1 MQQYCK
7 VTGIK
12 QIRTSP
18 YHPQTDGMVE
28 RFNSTLKRLL
38 RKLTQDPKVEW
49 DRCLPYVLWAYRG
62 TVHKTTGFSPYHLL
76 FGKEMRM
83 PLDQMVRY
91 WKGKET
97 NDETGVVEFI
107 QTLKANMEAVRDLAY
122 ERESEEKEK
131 QKHYH
136 DLTAKDRVFA
146 VGDFVL
152 VFRPGKQDTLQ
163 NQWQVSF
170 PITEKVTDVTYKVD
184 LGTKIKRYRI
194 FHVNCMRQWTSPASA
209 VFLAQDTDEE
219 DLEIEEEEKYTH
231 IMQDSHHIDIEELKK
246 KYKDVLQDVPGRTTL
261 VQHDI
266 PTGDAV
272 PIRFPPYRLAHH
284 SQEML
289 REEIRTLLD
298 QGIIRPSK
306 SPWAAPIVLVKK
318 KDGTQRMCVD
328 YRKLNKV
335 TGNDPYPLP
344 NIEELIANLGS
355 SRFITTL
362 DLTKGYYQVPV
373 TPKHQEKTAFGTP
386 YRKYGFV
393 TMPFGLI
400 SAPSTFQRLMDEV
413 LDGLHEFTVAYLDD
427 ILIHSQTW
435 DQHMKHLDT
444 VFTKLRKAG
453 LNVKERK
460 CTFASGSCVYLGHV
474 VGNGSVKPMDC
485 KVSAVKNFREPQTKK
500 DVRWFLG
507 LCGYYRKFVPNFSTV
522 AAPLSE
528 LTRKNMPKKVIW
540 TTKCDQAFLEL
551 KEALTRAP
559 ILMTPDWTLPFILQT
574 DASSTGLGYV
584 LSQVNSK
591 GEEHPIA
598 FASKKLLPS
607 ERNYSAIEREALA
620 IVKGIKHFRTYLEG
634 TTFTIQT
641 DHNPL
646 THLGNLKD
654 SHGRLAR
661 WALSLQPYDFT
672 IVHRSGK
679 LNSNVYGLSRD
690 QGSLSKVG
698 GMSGAPTLTVCERE
712 GRNEMEEQEAN
723 DQNKSPEAPRD
734 YKLPEACNLLDEQMK
749 DSDWLVT

>member
-1 MQQYCK
+1 MK
-7 VTGIK
+7 
-12 QIRTSP
+12 
-18 YHPQTDGMVE
+18 HLD
-28 RFNSTLKRLL
+28 
-38 RKLTQDPKVEW
+38 
-49 DRCLPYVLWAYRG
+49 
-62 TVHKTTGFSPYHLL
+62 TVF
-76 FGKEMRM
+76 
-83 PLDQMVRY
+83 
-91 WKGKET
+91 
-97 NDETGVVEFI
+97 
-107 QTLKANMEAVRDLAY
+107 
-122 ERESEEKEK
+122 
-131 QKHYH
+131 
-136 DLTAKDRVFA
+136 
-146 VGDFVL
+146 
-152 VFRPGKQDTLQ
+152 
-163 NQWQVSF
+163 
-170 PITEKVTDVTYKVD
+170 
-184 LGTKIKRYRI
+184 TK
-194 FHVNCMRQWTSPASA
+194 
-209 VFLAQDTDEE
+209 
-219 DLEIEEEEKYTH
+219 
-231 IMQDSHHIDIEELKK
+231 
-246 KYKDVLQDVPGRTTL
+246 
-261 VQHDI
+261 
-266 PTGDAV
+266 
-272 PIRFPPYRLAHH
+272 
-284 SQEML
+284 
-289 REEIRTLLD
+289 
-298 QGIIRPSK
+298 
-306 SPWAAPIVLVKK
+306 
-318 KDGTQRMCVD
+318 
-328 YRKLNKV
+328 
-335 TGNDPYPLP
+335 
-344 NIEELIANLGS
+344 
-355 SRFITTL
+355 
-362 DLTKGYYQVPV
+362 
-373 TPKHQEKTAFGTP
+373 
-386 YRKYGFV
+386 
-393 TMPFGLI
+393 
-400 SAPSTFQRLMDEV
+400 
-413 LDGLHEFTVAYLDD
+413 LDD

-444 VFTKLRKAG
+444 VFTKLDDILIHSQTWDQHMKHLDTVFTRLRKAG

-500 DVRWFLG
+500 DVRSFLG

-584 LSQVNSK
+584 LSQVNFK

-679 LNSNVYGLSRD
+679 LNSNADGLSRD

-723 DQNKSPEAPRD
+723 DQNKSPKAPRN
-734 YKLPEACNLLDEQMK
+734 YKLPEACNLLDVQMK
-749 DSDWLVT
+749 DSDWLET

>member
-1 MQQYCK
+1 M
-7 VTGIK
+7 
-12 QIRTSP
+12 
-18 YHPQTDGMVE
+18 
-28 RFNSTLKRLL
+28 
-38 RKLTQDPKVEW
+38 
-49 DRCLPYVLWAYRG
+49 
-62 TVHKTTGFSPYHLL
+62 
-76 FGKEMRM
+76 
-83 PLDQMVRY
+83 
-91 WKGKET
+91 
-97 NDETGVVEFI
+97 
-107 QTLKANMEAVRDLAY
+107 
-122 ERESEEKEK
+122 
-131 QKHYH
+131 
-136 DLTAKDRVFA
+136 
-146 VGDFVL
+146 
-152 VFRPGKQDTLQ
+152 
-163 NQWQVSF
+163 
-170 PITEKVTDVTYKVD
+170 
-184 LGTKIKRYRI
+184 
-194 FHVNCMRQWTSPASA
+194 
-209 VFLAQDTDEE
+209 
-219 DLEIEEEEKYTH
+219 
-231 IMQDSHHIDIEELKK
+231 
-246 KYKDVLQDVPGRTTL
+246 PGRTTL

-266 PTGDAV
+266 PTDDAV

-284 SQEML
+284 SQEVL

-335 TGNDPYPLP
+335 TVNDPYPLP

-355 SRFITTL
+355 SRLITTL

-373 TPKHQEKTAFGTP
+373 TPKHQEKTAFVTP
-386 YRKYGFV
+386 YGKYEFV

-500 DVRWFLG
+500 DVRSFLG

-620 IVKGIKHFRTYLEG
+620 IVKGIKPFSHVFRRHY
-634 TTFTIQT
+634 IYHPNRSQSP
-641 DHNPL
+641 NPPW
-646 THLGNLKD
+646 KFK
-654 SHGRLAR
+654 R
-661 WALSLQPYDFT
+661 
-672 IVHRSGK
+672 
-679 LNSNVYGLSRD
+679 
-690 QGSLSKVG
+690 
-698 GMSGAPTLTVCERE
+698 
-712 GRNEMEEQEAN
+712 
-723 DQNKSPEAPRD
+723 
-734 YKLPEACNLLDEQMK
+734 
-749 DSDWLVT
+749 